1 MSDRERTPV
10 VRLAPAKLNLTLAV
24 VGRRPDGFHD
34 LHSVMVPLALADRLS
49 LARAAG
55 REDSLHV
62 VVAGAPGSSAPGSGA
77 GHISP
82 DPATFDSVLRGIA
95 EARRVIGRGAETF
108 PLAARLE
115 KRIPVAAGLA
125 GGSSDA
131 AAAIDGAFE
140 AWAAEASPEDRRGA
154 AAAAGSDVP
163 FFLAG
168 GPALVEGRGERV
180 TPLKP
185 LLGEPP
191 GVLLVT
197 PAAPV
202 STQRAFATF
211 DAGPAARPSSSGS
224 TRLSSEHLA
233 AELGPGHPGMRGGD
247 LALRAGVLAVAND
260 LAPAADLLLPGLR
273 SLRRALTRLLGVP
286 IGLSG
291 SGPTLWALYPAL
303 AGAEDAVARVREEVR
318 LGLLDSP
325 GDGPPFV
332 AATVIG
338 PIAATPARDAPD
350 VESDTNDPGR
360 AP

>member
-1 MSDRERTPV
+1 VSDRERTPV

-24 VGRRPDGFHD
+24 LGLRPDGFHA
-34 LHSVMVPLALADRLS
+34 LHSVMVPLGLADRLS

-55 REDSLHV
+55 TEDTLHV
-62 VVAGAPGSSAPGSGA
+62 VGADGA
-77 GHISP
+77 AQDAAAFG
-82 DPATFDSVLRGIA
+82 SVLRGIA

-131 AAAIDGAFE
+131 AAAIDGALE
-140 AWAAEASPEDRRGA
+140 AWGADAAPEDRRQA

-180 TPLKP
+180 TPLRP
-185 LLGEPP
+185 PTGTPP

-197 PAAPV
+197 PAAPL
-202 STQRAFATF
+202 STREAFAAF
-211 DAGPAARPSSSGS
+211 DTDPAARPANAGN
-224 TRLSSEHLA
+224 TRLTSEHLA
-233 AELGPGHPGMRGGD
+233 SELGPAHPPMRSAD
-247 LALRAGVLAVAND
+247 LVVRAGVFAVAND
-260 LAPAADLLLPGLR
+260 LGNAADVVLPGLR
-273 SLRRALTRLLGVP
+273 ALRRALTRLLGVP

-291 SGPTLWALYPAL
+291 SGPTLWALYPAH
-303 AGAEDAVARVREEVR
+303 AEAEEVAVRVREEIR

-332 AATVIG
+332 MATTLAAAAAQSTVS
-338 PIAATPARDAPD
+338 PSQPEREP
-350 VESDTNDPGR
+350 
-360 AP
+360 